1 MVEEHI
7 FARIAKN
14 RRSKMTY
21 ILGLTGG
28 IASGKSTVS
37 NTFKELDVPV
47 VDADEVSR
55 EVVLPGTKG
64 LKQVK
69 EAFGE
74 VIVNEDGGLDRKQ
87 LGTIIFNSPEK
98 RNQLNEILHPLIIN
112 RMMELSDD
120 LIKDNHPLI
129 VLDIP
134 LLYEINFENKMDGV
148 MVVHVSRTTQLERLI
163 KRDGIEKNEAERK
176 IESQMS
182 LDKKAKKADFI
193 IHNDGSVEETIEQVK
208 QWYDERIYQ

>member
-1 MVEEHI
+1 
-7 FARIAKN
+7 
-14 RRSKMTY
+14 MTY